1 MAKAMAKR
9 ILKAG
14 LLVLAGLAVGYTLA
28 CASTKRVIGSFC
40 TAGLLEM
47 AIDVNQLQQGRA
59 DAVLA
64 RKRRALPDL
73 VQQYDVV
80 FLRSLPDRQRNE
92 VLWAVSRCYG
102 GSAPEAPPSI
112 KPLLDALPPR
122 PPTSCELKAKAE
134 ATKTEEATEARAEQP
149 AGAADP
155 AGCGA
160 AQP

>member
-1 MAKAMAKR
+1 MVTAMAKR

-28 CASTKRVIGSFC
+28 FASTKRVINNFC
-40 TAGLLEM
+40 TVGLLEM
-47 AIDVNQLQQGRA
+47 AIDVDQLQQGRA
-59 DAVLA
+59 DAVLT

-73 VQQYDVV
+73 VQKYDAM

-92 VLWAVSRCYG
+92 ILWAVSRCYG

-112 KPLLDALPPR
+112 KPILNALPPR

-134 ATKTEEATEARAEQP
+134 ATKTEETTEARAEQP
-149 AGAADP
+149 AGADP
-155 AGCGA
+155 AKGGPV
-160 AQP
+160 QP